1 MKRLVRAG
9 LGTAI
14 AIAAIVGIVAL
25 YAPASHARICECA
38 DLDAPVK
45 CKGGK
50 IYPNPCVA
58 ACFGATHCVPY
69 GG

>member
-1 MKRLVRAG
+1 MKRLSRAG
-9 LGTAI
+9 VGTAI
-14 AIAAIVGIVAL
+14 AIAAFVGVVAL
-25 YAPASHARICECA
+25 YTPSSKARICECA
-38 DLDAPVK
+38 NLDAPVK

-58 ACFGATHCVPY
+58 ACVGATNCVPY